1 MLSSQTL
8 WEPCR
13 GAFGALVLLSGCCGH
28 VSMQP
33 QLSVIVCDGAF
44 ADTDVFLAPVVAS
57 PGSSSSPPLLPLPLP
72 PSLLLCSDL
81 FDMLA
86 GALQQPVALSLV
98 YYGAETR
105 AEMNSPSCTRVCLPP
120 SVCAPV

>member
-1 MLSSQTL
+1 MGALQ
-8 WEPCR
+8 
-13 GAFGALVLLSGCCGH
+13 GAFGALVLLSGCCGQ

-33 QLSVIVCDGAF
+33 QLSVIACDGAF
-44 ADTDVFLAPVVAS
+44 ADADVFLAPVVAS

-86 GALQQPVALSLV
+86 GALQQPVALSLLFIM
-98 YYGAETR
+98 AQKREQR
-105 AEMNSPSCTRVCLPP
+105 
-120 SVCAPV
+120 